1 MRFFTFYSEFRDKFD
16 DDNVVFTQKYVVGKQ
31 QVCIHFVKEEKK
43 MMLSNAL
50 IFLTNCKKN
59 LPVSDWTPFYFNSFN
74 TKNNIPVYQFISEN
88 ENEIHM
94 FEHFCFSAIS

>member
-1 MRFFTFYSEFRDKFD
+1 MTNYEIFHLLYSEFRDKFD

-31 QVCIHFVKEEKK
+31 KIRIHFLKDEKK
-43 MMLSNAL
+43 MLLNVS

-74 TKNNIPVYQFISEN
+74 TRNNILVYQFISEN
-88 ENEIHM
+88 ENEIHV
-94 FEHFCFSAIS
+94 